1 MIINDAFD
9 HLKESETGKY
19 DVILC
24 DTTDPQGKNSSTPHT
39 EYATVKSDTLF
50 YAILFSSFSCWKNA
64 LNIQLNLEF
73 SNPSKTEKVVRKI
86 RGSKKQNERVRSRPH
101 EKSN

>member
-9 HLKESETGKY
+9 HLKECETGKY

-39 EYATVKSDTLF
+39 ECATVKSDTLF
-50 YAILFSSFSCWKNA
+50 
-64 LNIQLNLEF
+64 
-73 SNPSKTEKVVRKI
+73 
-86 RGSKKQNERVRSRPH
+86 
-101 EKSN
+101 